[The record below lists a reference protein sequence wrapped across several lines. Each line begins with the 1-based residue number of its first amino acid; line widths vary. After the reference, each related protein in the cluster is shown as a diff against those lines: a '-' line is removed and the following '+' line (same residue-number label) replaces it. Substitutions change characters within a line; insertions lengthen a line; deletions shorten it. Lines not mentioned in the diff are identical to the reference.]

1 MTIGSQE
8 CLVSE
13 LSNRLVA
20 VVLEVADLDRS
31 EALYRDGF
39 GLALHRSL
47 HDEDDRWIG
56 GAHAAVSWT
65 EGAFLHFAL
74 YAAKGAP
81 TAGAQVGFVV
91 TNLEAAHHRA
101 LAAGAELLHGPIS
114 QPWGQSARYAD
125 FDGNV
130 IELTQSA
137 P

>member
-1 MTIGSQE
+1 MSD
-8 CLVSE
+8 V
-13 LSNRLVA
+13 SNRLVA

-47 HDEDDRWIG
+47 HHNDDQWIG
-56 GAHAAVSWT
+56 GAHAAISWT

-74 YAAKGAP
+74 YAAKGTP
-81 TAGAQVGFVV
+81 TTGAQVGFAVAD
-91 TNLEAAHHRA
+91 LDAAQRRA
-101 LAAGAELLHGPIS
+101 LAAGAGLIHGPVS
-114 QPWGQSARYAD
+114 QPWGRSARFRD
-125 FDGNV
+125 FDANV

>member
-1 MTIGSQE
+1 MSD
-8 CLVSE
+8 V
-13 LSNRLVA
+13 SNRLVA
-20 VVLEVADLDRS
+20 VVFEVADLDRS

-47 HDEDDRWIG
+47 HDNDDQWIG

-74 YAAKGAP
+74 YAAKGTP
-81 TAGAQVGFVV
+81 TTGAQVGFAVAD
-91 TNLEAAHHRA
+91 LDAAQRRA
-101 LAAGAELLHGPIS
+101 LAAGAGLIHGPVS
-114 QPWGQSARYAD
+114 QPWGRSARFRD

>member
-1 MTIGSQE
+1 MPD
-8 CLVSE
+8 V
-13 LSNRLVA
+13 SNRLVA
-20 VVLEVADLDRS
+20 VVFEVADLDRS

-47 HDEDDRWIG
+47 HDNDDRWIG

-74 YAAKGAP
+74 YATKGTP
-81 TAGAQVGFVV
+81 TTGAQVGFAVAD
-91 TNLEAAHHRA
+91 LDAAQGRA
-101 LAAGAELLHGPIS
+101 LAAGAALIHGPVS
-114 QPWGQSARYAD
+114 QPWGRSARFRD
-125 FDGNV
+125 FDANV